1 METPQPTSNKRWIVV
16 LWLILSQLGS
26 LLLLLG
32 PYILAFTVTALMM
45 AGGALFILYVCAFPL
60 IPLALIILSW
70 VLFARRK
77 DKAAAIASGIL
88 LLLAIAAFVAFYL
101 LTPSTQ

>member
-1 METPQPTSNKRWIVV
+1 METQQPTSNKRWIVV

-26 LLLLLG
+26 LLLLVG

-77 DKAAAIASGIL
+77 DKAAAIASGIF
-88 LLLAIAAFVAFYL
+88 LLLAIAAFIAFNFL
-101 LTPSTQ
+101 IPSTQ